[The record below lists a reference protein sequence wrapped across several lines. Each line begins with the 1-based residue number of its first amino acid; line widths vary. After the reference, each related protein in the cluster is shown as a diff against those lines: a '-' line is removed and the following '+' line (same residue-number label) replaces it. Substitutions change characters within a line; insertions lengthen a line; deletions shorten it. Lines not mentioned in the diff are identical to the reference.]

1 MSYARPHT
9 PTLLLLLLITV
20 GQFMSVYSTTCSMGA
35 GGDMPAGV
43 TSGQAAIAMVHDHE
57 AMLDVEVAPTDN
69 CCGGSGECPMAQ
81 CAAPVAAL
89 DMPDLLSASSRSLYR
104 LLALPSAP
112 ELKLPAL
119 LRPPIFV

>member
-1 MSYARPHT
+1 M
-9 PTLLLLLLITV
+9 PTLLLFLLITV

-35 GGDMPAGV
+35 GGDMSAGV
-43 TSGQAAIAMVHDHE
+43 TSGQAGIVMVHDHQ
-57 AMLDVEVAPTDN
+57 AMLDVESAPTDN
-69 CCGGSGECPMAQ
+69 CCGESGECPMAQ

-89 DMPDLLSASSRSLYR
+89 DTPDLLSASSKSLYR

-112 ELKLPAL
+112 DLSLPAL